1 MIAPSCARRKLYPDP
16 EFILHL
22 RTLTK
27 MRKLM
32 VILTLAISFI
42 AVSGAA
48 HAGGTPPECGDD
60 CPFVR

>member
-1 MIAPSCARRKLYPDP
+1 
-16 EFILHL
+16 
-22 RTLTK
+22 